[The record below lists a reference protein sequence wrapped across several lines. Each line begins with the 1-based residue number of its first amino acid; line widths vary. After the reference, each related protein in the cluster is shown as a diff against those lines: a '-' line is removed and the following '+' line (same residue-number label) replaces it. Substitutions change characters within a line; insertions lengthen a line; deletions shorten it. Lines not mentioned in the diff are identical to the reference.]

1 MSKGEAMTYTY
12 KISSIDCAACAKELE
27 EEIGKLDGV
36 SNCHIEFGVA
46 SVLSY
51 DCDPAKAEEVGKQAA
66 RIIREDQGEGTQ
78 INEVRDDVHSVAY
91 SVESIDCAACAQELE
106 EEIGKL
112 DGVSNCH
119 IEFGIKSRLT
129 YDVLASREKAVEEAM
144 RNIIIEDQGAGT
156 KITPVSQSLKGY
168 VYTVHGLAD
177 GEEASRLRN
186 QVAKISGVQDCAI
199 DFGMTSSLRFRSS
212 PQDAARIEQEI
223 RSLLSRDQTLKR
235 VYKKKE
241 ASVDDEDREKKE
253 ATLMLGR
260 IIAGAVLFVL
270 GMVLEGT
277 GSVIFALAAYIVLGY
292 DVIGKA
298 FRSIGHGQLFDEHF
312 LMMVATFAALY
323 MRDFKE
329 AAGVMLF
336 YQIGEY
342 FQDRAVARS
351 RRSIGDLM
359 NLRADY
365 AEVER
370 DGEFVKVDP
379 EEVLVHERVRVKPG
393 ERIPLDGVVVEGA
406 SSLDTSSLT
415 GESKVQDVDAGDEVL
430 SGCVNQTGVIIIE
443 VTKEYGDSTAARILD
458 LVENSESK
466 KASPE
471 KFITKFSRWYTP
483 AVVFAAIVTAII
495 TAIVLGDVNEGI
507 RRACTFLVISCPCAL
522 VISIPLSF
530 FAGIGGLSSRGVL
543 VKGAS
548 VVETL
553 SKVKNVVFD
562 KTGTL
567 TNGTFAVEHV
577 CSPQVGEKQLIH
589 DAAAAEHF
597 SNHPIAQG
605 IRAKDGGTV
614 DETLLSDAR
623 EIAGRGISI
632 KENGVEI
639 LAGNYKLMQE
649 HGITCKEETEA
660 GTLVYVARGGKYE
673 GCLVLLDQVKNGA
686 EAAVNGLKKAGCA
699 MTIVSGDNQQLVR
712 KVADDLGIEH
722 AIGQCLP
729 EDKVAAVRK
738 ICEAGTTA
746 FVGDGVNDAPVLAM
760 ADVGFAMGALGSDAA
775 IEAADVVLMD
785 DDLAKIPLAISSSQR
800 IQRVASENIWFAIA
814 IKLITLV
821 LGAMGIANMWMA
833 IFADTG
839 VAMLCV
845 LNSLRLLRIRRK

>member
-1 MSKGEAMTYTY
+1 MTYSY

-36 SNCHIEFGVA
+36 SNCHIEFGVT
-46 SVLSY
+46 SILSY
-51 DCDPAKAEEVGKQAA
+51 DCDPSLEEKTAKAAA
-66 RIIREDQGEGTQ
+66 RIIRADQGDNTR
-78 INEVRDDVHSVAY
+78 IDAVRDDIRSASFVI
-91 SVESIDCAACAQELE
+91 ESIDCAACAKELE

-119 IEFGIKSRLT
+119 IEFGVKSRLT
-129 YDVLASREKAVEEAM
+129 YDVIASHQKAVEEAM
-144 RNIIIEDQGAGT
+144 RNIIMEDQGAGT
-156 KITPVSQSLKGY
+156 KITSVGQTLKGY
-168 VYTVHGLAD
+168 AYTIHGLAD
-177 GEEASRLRN
+177 DQAAETLRSRI
-186 QVAKISGVQDCAI
+186 AKISGVEDCTL
-199 DFGMTSSLRFRSS
+199 DFGMTSSLRYRCN
-212 PQDAARIEQEI
+212 PQDAAGIETQI
-223 RSLLSRDQTLKR
+223 RSLLNSDQQLKR
-235 VYKKKE
+235 IYEKKE
-241 ASVDDEDREKKE
+241 SAKNEEDDEKKE
-253 ATLMLGR
+253 AAFMLGR
-260 IIAGAVLFVL
+260 IVLGAALFVV
-270 GMVLEGT
+270 GMILKDT
-277 GSVIFALAAYIVLGY
+277 ASTIFALAAYLVLGY
-292 DVIGKA
+292 DVIIKA

-323 MRDFKE
+323 MHDFRE

-379 EEVLVHERVRVKPG
+379 EEVMIHERVRVKPG
-393 ERIPLDGVVVEGA
+393 ERVPLDGIVVEGA
-406 SSLDTSSLT
+406 TSLDTSSLT

-430 SGCVNQTGVIIIE
+430 SGCVNQTGVITIE

-466 KASPE
+466 KASSE
-471 KFITKFSRWYTP
+471 KFITRFSRWYTP
-483 AVVFAAIVTAII
+483 AVVFAAIATAII
-495 TAIVLGDVNEGI
+495 TAAALGDVQEGI

-553 SKVKNVVFD
+553 AKVKNVVFD

-567 TNGTFAVEHV
+567 TNGTFAVEKI
-577 CSPQVGEKQLIH
+577 CSPQVDEAQLIH

-597 SNHPIAQG
+597 SNHPIALG
-605 IRAKDGGTV
+605 IRAKDDGTV
-614 DETLLSDAR
+614 DEAALSDAE
-623 EIAGRGISI
+623 EIAGRGISM

-639 LAGNYKLMQE
+639 LAGNFKLMRE
-649 HGITCKEETEA
+649 HGIACREETEA
-660 GTLVYVARGGKYE
+660 GTLVYVARDGKYE
-673 GCLVLLDQVKNGA
+673 GCLVLLDQVKPGA
-686 EAAVNGLKKAGCA
+686 QEAVRGLQKAGCA
-699 MTIVSGDNQQLVR
+699 MTIVSGDNQKLVD
-712 KVADDLGIEH
+712 KVANDLGIEH

-729 EDKVAAVRK
+729 QDKVEAVKK
-738 ICEAGTTA
+738 IHETGTTA

-785 DDLAKIPLAISSSQR
+785 DDLAKMPLAIASSQR
-800 IQRVASENIWFAIA
+800 IQRVASENIWFAIT
-814 IKLITLV
+814 IKFLTLI
-821 LGAMGIANMWMA
+821 LGALGIANMWMA